1 MWLLNSCS
9 WEMKEFISHK
19 QAPPYAI
26 LSHTWGDEEVSF
38 RDWQKGPWEEVE
50 RNEGFSKIENCCRQ
64 AAADGF
70 EWVWIDTCCIDKR
83 SSAELSEA
91 INSMFQ
97 WYKNAGVCYAY
108 LYDILD
114 DIELNL
120 AGSRWISRGWTL
132 QELIAP
138 CEIVFYSSDWK
149 SLGTR
154 SELSAYLATVARI
167 DEPFLIGKSRID
179 EASIAQRMSWA
190 AMRSTSREEDEA
202 YCLLGLFNINMP
214 LIYGEGSKA
223 FRRLQEAL
231 VREYPEDHSLFAW
244 GKIVEQLPDQVSYR
258 EALKL
263 KPLDR
268 KDSYGEIEDELFG
281 LLAKS
286 PDDFKYAGKVVC
298 APDTG
303 YYFQSVPT
311 TVSVL
316 AGRTARVDLPRHGE
330 PIVLQRHLQR
340 LPVVQLFVFW
350 PIILLCGQW
359 NDSQTDFYYV
369 TIPIQH
375 SLHSS
380 RLGRIIISDVYNKQ
394 RLIPW
399 SLIPMVKT
407 FTIAP
412 LVRPSFMRGGDII
425 IRRHMSNLAHH
436 QTLYSSKVAMSSP
449 RGLIEAP
456 DSMVG
461 SLISTSYKTNEGPG
475 FLIALVRFEPL
486 DHSHEDSTQ
495 GRNCGMLGL
504 RFKPFAPAGKSA
516 RKFTIL
522 TKEGDSMKPLDAEM
536 TLESFHTLKEACE
549 YGIRSWS
556 DIACGRDMVVP
567 QAEWRLSFIGLANVY
582 ISIERVFLDQ
592 YVGADSVDDGS
603 HPFVDVL
610 DLVVTKVEN
619 SNDRNHV
626 GGGKDTEEV
635 DVKVIYEEDVDEEK
649 AGDIEKTDG

>member
-9 WEMKEFISHK
+9 WELKEFISHK

-26 LSHTWGDEEVSF
+26 LSHTWGDEEVTF
-38 RDWQKGPWEEVE
+38 RDWQRGPWEDVE
-50 RNEGFSKIENCCRQ
+50 RNAGFSKIENCCRQ

-70 EWVWIDTCCIDKR
+70 EWVWIDT
-83 SSAELSEA
+83 AELSEA
-91 INSMFQ
+91 INSMYQ

-108 LYDILD
+108 LFDILD

-120 AGSRWISRGWTL
+120 AGSRWITRGWTL

-138 CEIVFYSSDWK
+138 CEVVFYSSDWK
-149 SLGTR
+149 ALGTR

-214 LIYGEGSKA
+214 LIYGEGPKA

-231 VREYPEDHSLFAW
+231 AREYPEDHSLFAW
-244 GKIVEQLPDQVSYR
+244 GKIVKQLSDQVSYEETFR
-258 EALKL
+258 L

-268 KDSYGEIEDELFG
+268 KDSPGEIEDELFG

-286 PDDFKYAGKVVC
+286 PDDFKDAGKVVC

-311 TVSVL
+311 TLSVL
-316 AGRTARVDLPRHGE
+316 AGRTARVDLPKYGE
-330 PIVLQRHLQR
+330 SIVLRRHLQR

-350 PIILLCGQW
+350 PILLLCGQW
-359 NDSQTDFYYV
+359 NDSHTDFYYV
-369 TIPIQH
+369 TIPIQY

-394 RLIPW
+394 KLIPW
-399 SLIPMVKT
+399 SLIPMVET

-412 LVRPSFMRGGDII
+412 LVRPSFMGGGDIM
-425 IRRHMSNLAHH
+425 IRRHISNMKHH
-436 QTLYSSKVAMSSP
+436 LTLYNSQVVMSSS
-449 RGLIEAP
+449 RGLIEVP

-461 SLISTSYKTNEGPG
+461 SLISTSYKTNEGHG
-475 FLIALVRFEPL
+475 FLITLVRLEPL

-495 GRNCGMLGL
+495 GRKCGMLGL
-504 RFKPFAPAGKSA
+504 RFKPFAAVGKNA
-516 RKFTIL
+516 PKFTML
-522 TKEGDSMKPLDAEM
+522 TEEGGSMKPLDEGT
-536 TLESFHTLKEACE
+536 TLKSFHTLKEACE
-549 YGIRSWS
+549 WGIHSWR
-556 DIACGRDMVVP
+556 DIKCGHDMVMP
-567 QAEWRLSFIGLANVY
+567 QVEWRLSIIGLADVY
-582 ISIERVFLDQ
+582 ISIERVFLDE
-592 YVGADSVDDGS
+592 YVDADSIDDES

-610 DLVVTKVEN
+610 DLVVAKVGEN
-619 SNDRNHV
+619 SNDGDGV
-626 GGGKDTEEV
+626 GGGKNATEV
-635 DVKVIYEEDVDEEK
+635 DVKVIYEEDADKMYKV
-649 AGDIEKTDG
+649 GT